1 MVAVGF
7 AELQGLLQP
16 YFEVHV
22 LEHDYERIIPW
33 DTRSGNA
40 IFACVKI

>member
-7 AELQGLLQP
+7 GELIGLLEP

-22 LEHDYERIIPW
+22 LEHDYEKIVPW
-33 DTRSGNA
+33 DEVSGNA
-40 IFACVKI
+40 IFVCVKV